1 MQTLSLCGQWTLKNV
16 SKNKE
21 YCAFVPG
28 LNILEL
34 IKSGDIS
41 DIYKSGDEKS
51 IHFVGEDE
59 WEYTKEFQVSKE
71 ETENE
76 HIFLFFERLDTL
88 ATVSLNG
95 EVIAKTQN
103 IHRTYSFDVKNQ
115 LHVGINI
122 LSVKFASLR
131 SYIRERQKEN
141 LLPFNAMG
149 TTGHPH
155 IRKCACHF
163 GWDFAPELV
172 MQGISGKCELRF
184 ISSPQIK
191 NLFVYQ
197 QTDSALSVVSVK
209 TDIFN
214 FQDGTLCEYTLISPD
229 GKVQTQAVS
238 SENETI
244 HFEVQN
250 PQLWWCNG
258 LGEQPLYTVRLTLKK
273 GETVLDFS
281 EKKIGLR
288 TIRLNRENGDFHFYI
303 NSVPIF
309 AKGSNY
315 IPMDSL
321 YTRITH
327 ERLYALLSECKK
339 ANMNMIR
346 VWGGGF
352 YESDDF
358 YSICDELGLLV
369 WQDFAFA
376 CCAYPFM
383 EKDFL
388 ENVKEEVKENVCR
401 IMHHASLALW
411 CGNNEIESISMAW
424 MHRTDFIKS
433 TGDFFYK
440 TLPEL
445 IRLYDNTTPYHQCS
459 PGSGK
464 YMKLVNSDKAGD
476 THIWNVWHGFQ
487 SKNYFKKRFT
497 KFCSEFG
504 MQSYPGKNTAIH
516 QKCDLGE
523 ERLEYYLTKHFTIPK
538 DATEKRYLTQ
548 LLQLESMKEA
558 VEHFRRNMHRCH
570 GALFWQLNDCWD
582 VVSWSAIDFNK
593 NRKALMF
600 GAKDF
605 FEPVHVSAEKKHGF
619 VKVHVSSDSNEIFN
633 GKLKIFDA
641 STTEQEKLLI
651 ERDFSLCACSSKEI
665 VSLKVKSPKTHLL
678 VLRLYSS
685 DGKLISEN
693 RFAQTDNKNLKLV
706 SPQLKIETFVK
717 SGKLYANVKSDS
729 YARYVMLESESS
741 RDFSENFFDLSTSES
756 KNVEI
761 KGASLS
767 EEVSAISLYDCLE
780 HRNKVQDFALCLK
793 NALLPMSIANRVSRW
808 FDK

>member
-1 MQTLSLCGQWTLKNV
+1 MQTLNLCGQWKLTNA
-16 SKNKE
+16 SKNKD

-41 DIYKSGDEKS
+41 DIYKSGEEKD
-51 IHFVGEDE
+51 IHFIGEDE
-59 WEYTKEFQVSKE
+59 WEYTKEFEVSE
-71 ETENE
+71 ENIKSE

-88 ATVSLNG
+88 ADVSLNG
-95 EVIAKTQN
+95 KLVDKTSN
-103 IHRTYSFDVKNQ
+103 IHRTYTFDVKDK
-115 LHVGINI
+115 LLVGKNI
-122 LSVKFASLR
+122 LKVRFASLR
-131 SYIRERQKEN
+131 SYIRERQKVN
-141 LLPFNAMG
+141 HLPFNAMG

-184 ISSPQIK
+184 ISEPIIK

-197 QTDSALSVVSVK
+197 KTNQNLSIVTAK
-209 TDIFN
+209 ADIFAS
-214 FQDGTLCEYTLISPD
+214 QDRTYYEYTLISPN
-229 GKVQTQAVS
+229 GETKTQTVS
-238 SENETI
+238 SENEQVR
-244 HFEVQN
+244 FEIEN
-250 PQLWWCNG
+250 PKLWWCNG
-258 LGEQPLYTVRLTLKK
+258 LGEQPLYLVRLTLKK
-273 GETVLDFS
+273 DGDLLDTA

-288 TIRLNRENGDFHFYI
+288 SIKLERENGDFHFYI
-303 NSVPIF
+303 NETPIF

-315 IPMDSL
+315 IPMDSI

-327 ERLYALLSECKK
+327 ERLYSLLSQCKK

-383 EKDFL
+383 EKEFL

-411 CGNNEIESISMAW
+411 CGNNEIESISMGW
-424 MHRTDFIKS
+424 IHKTDFIKS

-440 TLPEL
+440 ILPEL
-445 IRLYDNTTPYHQCS
+445 IRTYDTSTPYHECS
-459 PGSGK
+459 PGSGT
-464 YMKLVNSDKAGD
+464 YMKLVNSDKVGD

-487 SKNYFKKRFT
+487 SKDYFKKRFT

-523 ERLEYYLTKHFTIPK
+523 ERLEYYLTKHFTLAK
-538 DATEKRYLTQ
+538 NELEKRYLTQ

-582 VVSWSAIDFNK
+582 VVSWSAIDFNENK
-593 NRKALMF
+593 KALMY

-605 FEPVHVSAEKKHGF
+605 FEKIHVSALKKNGF
-619 VKVHVSSDSNEIFN
+619 VKIHVSSDSQETFN

-641 STTEQEKLLI
+641 ATNKEEKLII
-651 ERDFSLCACSSKEI
+651 ERDFSLEPISSKEI
-665 VSLKVKSPKTHLL
+665 VSLKVKNPKTHLL

-685 DGKLISEN
+685 RGELVSEN

-706 SPQLKIETFVK
+706 NPQLKISTFVK
-717 SGKLYANVKSDS
+717 DGKLYANIKTEN

-741 RDFSENFFDLSTSES
+741 KSFSQNFFDLSTSES

-761 KGASLS
+761 FDASLS
-767 EEVSAISLYDCLE
+767 ESITAVSLYDCLK
-780 HRNKVQDFALCLK
+780 HKHKAQDLALCLK